1 MDKNSLWIYSD
12 IPLGTWLYNSR
23 QKEWKHMGSKKSDFP
38 FLSSSDM
45 IQDIIQ
51 DPNGLIWM
59 ATDHGGIDIID
70 KKANIIRK
78 KAKNKR

>member
-1 MDKNSLWIYSD
+1 
-12 IPLGTWLYNSR
+12 
-23 QKEWKHMGSKKSDFP
+23 MGSKKSDFP